1 MALDP
6 KIASLKAAGTYR
18 FEFDKSQVV
27 SIPANQTRL
36 VVGFSKRG
44 PFNTPV
50 FIPDTAF
57 FKQVYG
63 DIDRNLER
71 KDSFFHRSCLAALE
85 RGPILALN
93 LLTLTAT
100 DTVNAVRFGTSATPF
115 PGQDNGG
122 ADFPLQSMYNRDK
135 FWFPSTSDFLTNVS
149 ADQTKLTPAG
159 ISDLLDVTNLG
170 QTPISVIVKK
180 SAATNVLQYQVTVEE
195 WYGAANVPGYLNK
208 DSLISDFFVD
218 IFVIGGNFGGDF
230 NSSTP
235 YSRFAADPTFQ
246 QYFDPTRG
254 LKRKVL
260 ASDSTDTKMAQFFNE
275 GEVALQATYTAC
287 LLPDFVDL
295 LGNNLFVE
303 KLVNADTASTGL
315 FVTVNENLFSGDI
328 LIDGVPGGIDLVG
341 HNIEHVQENGSQ
353 TDVNFLSYSGPI
365 VSDLDYAAEATAGT
379 VVVNST
385 STITTGNPSGGGVQ
399 IQIVGLTIKDDIWT
413 AFSTMTANSATV
425 VGSYILDPV
434 ENKYVPVTSVQIN
447 GNTITV
453 LLSDVGG
460 IVVGD
465 FPTGAAASY
474 TYIDETDFDFVA
486 NEIPYTPGGVAGVIG
501 SYGSS
506 LYTAF
511 QDGTLTDGDEVLY
524 GATAAGGVTSWL
536 VFNAVENDYGFI
548 HTATPTLAGN
558 KIAISDSA
566 YFLPSV
572 RVLAYQDAQFATLT
586 TATDFS
592 IDGDAGKFFWSSK
605 AVSAGA
611 NVLGI
616 QTLKGSLNTT
626 FDIIAGSAKETLLK
640 PNQILINTTDLQ
652 IAKVIVGNYLLNS
665 EGVAAGGHSRLT
677 RINSVVG
684 GITPAQ
690 YPAAGIPAA
699 GTAVLVTCQSD
710 ILINTVGI
718 APNDVLKVELYYP
731 IDSWVDNLNIFQ
743 LPGFALPLTLQ
754 PDGTNSRQNT
764 ILSPI
769 LAGTNLYKALT
780 DKETINF
787 RYVVDTF
794 GNGIEANCKSI
805 FTNLCAG
812 RKNAFAIVN
821 APSAKDFKANTD
833 PSFTDATGGLSSK
846 FISEGGDLSKNPTV
860 RYSLPSATA
869 GGSWGGYYY
878 PFITVRDL
886 GKNIS
891 VPPAAYV
898 SNNFILKYENALP
911 WSIVAGVRRG
921 VLGGN
926 GVVGLE
932 INLDKDDRYYL
943 EPFGINPIV
952 FQSGTGPTIFANKT
966 AQQVPKSALS
976 SINVREVVIYIQD
989 GIDAIL
995 KNYLFEF
1002 NTAQTRLEIKT
1013 LADNFLATVQN
1024 DDGVYDYRN
1033 IMDETN
1039 NTPEVIDQ
1047 NVGILDTYIEPVRG
1061 MEILVQRTTILRT
1074 GAISSGNFQ

>member
-36 VVGFSKRG
+36 VVGFSKTG

-93 LLTLTAT
+93 LLNLDSA
-100 DTVNAVRFGTSATPF
+100 DKVNAVRFATSATPEA
-115 PGQDNGG
+115 QKNAG
-122 ADFPLQSMYNRDK
+122 ALYEYQRFYNRDK
-135 FWFPSTSDFLTNVS
+135 FWFPSTEDFLTNVG
-149 ADQTKLTPAG
+149 ADEDTL
-159 ISDLLDVTNLG
+159 SSLSVNDLLDITNLG
-170 QTPISVIVKK
+170 QNPISVIVKK
-180 SAATNVLQYQVTVEE
+180 SAPTNVLQYAVTVEE
-195 WYGAANVPGYLNK
+195 WYGAANVPGYLDK

-230 NSSTP
+230 STTTP

-246 QYFDPTRG
+246 QYFDPTQG
-254 LKRKVL
+254 LKRRIL
-260 ASDSTDTKMAQFFNE
+260 PSDSTDTYLAQFLNE

-315 FVTVNENLFSGDI
+315 FVTVNEDLFSGDFM
-328 LIDGVPGGIDLVG
+328 IDGVPGGIDMVG
-341 HNIEHVQENGSQ
+341 HGLEAAQEFSSQ
-353 TDVNFLSYSGPI
+353 IDVNFLSYSGPV
-365 VSDLDYAAEATAGT
+365 VSDLSYTRKSDAGT

-385 STITTGNPSGGGVQ
+385 STITAYVPTGGSGIQ
-399 IQIVGLTIKDDIWT
+399 IQLTNASATKDAIWT
-413 AFSTMTANSATV
+413 AFSTMTANTPSI
-425 VGSYILDPV
+425 VGSFIVGAVSGEYI
-434 ENKYVPVTSVQIN
+434 PVTSVQTS
-447 GNTITV
+447 GNTVTV
-453 LLSDVGG
+453 LVSDAGNTTVA
-460 IVVGD
+460 D
-465 FPTGAAASY
+465 FPTSGTASY
-474 TYIDETDFDFVA
+474 TYLDEPDINFISDEFPLA
-486 NEIPYTPGGVAGVIG
+486 NPVAGIIG
-501 SYGSS
+501 SYGST
-506 LYTAF
+506 LYTQF
-511 QDGTLTDGDEVLY
+511 GNGTLTDGDEALFKI
-524 GATAAGGVTSWL
+524 GAATALPSFL
-536 VFNAVENDYGFI
+536 VFNAANYGFI
-548 HTATPTLAGN
+548 HTGGPTTAGN
-558 KIAISDSA
+558 TIAISDSD

-572 RVLAYQDAQFATLT
+572 RVTPYEEATFATLT
-586 TATDFS
+586 PHSEFTLDDPTGNFIKSDGTTAY
-592 IDGDAGKFFWSSK
+592 
-605 AVSAGA
+605 A
-611 NVLGI
+611 NTILGI
-616 QTLKGSLNTT
+616 QTLKGSNNLTI
-626 FDIIAGSAKETLLK
+626 DILGDSRNEPLLE
-640 PNQILINTTDLQ
+640 PNQVLISTTSPEKAD
-652 IAKVIVGNYLLNS
+652 VIVGNYLVNTS
-665 EGVAAGGHSRLT
+665 GTAAGAPSRLT
-677 RINSVVG
+677 RMNVVQG
-684 GITPAQ
+684 GVTPSQ
-690 YPAAGIPAA
+690 YPIIPA
-699 GTAVLVTCQSD
+699 GTTALLVTCQSEVEVVD
-710 ILINTVGI
+710 VGVAPNTVF
-718 APNDVLKVELYYP
+718 KVELYRP
-731 IDSWVDNLNIFQ
+731 VDKWIDYLNIFE
-743 LPGFALPLTLQ
+743 LPGFSLDPSIHV
-754 PDGTNSRQNT
+754 PDGSNSRQNEV
-764 ILSPI
+764 LSPI
-769 LAGTNLYKALT
+769 LGGTNLYKALT
-780 DKETINF
+780 DRETINF

-794 GNGIEANCKSI
+794 GNGIEANCKAVY
-805 FTNLCAG
+805 TNLCMG

-821 APSAKDFKANTD
+821 APSAKDFKKNID
-833 PSFTDATGGLSSK
+833 PSFSDATGGLSSK
-846 FISEGGDLSKNPTV
+846 FISEGGDLALNPTV
-860 RYSLPSATA
+860 RYSLPSTTS

-878 PFITVRDL
+878 PFLTVRDL

-898 SNNFILKYENALP
+898 SNNYILKYENALP

-921 VLGGN
+921 VIGGN

-932 INLDKDDRYYL
+932 INLDTEDRYYL
-943 EPFGINPIV
+943 EPFGLNPIV

-1074 GAISSGNFQ
+1074 GAISTGNFQ